1 MGIAL
6 ASSAS
11 RVRRRGDRTAVL
23 LRVAAAA
30 FVVTACLH
38 APQRA
43 SADDDHDASVFP
55 NEEDSDADGAKP

>member
-1 MGIAL
+1 
-6 ASSAS
+6 
-11 RVRRRGDRTAVL
+11 L

-55 NEEDSDADGAKP
+55 NEEDGDADGAKP